1 VNGELMLQ
9 VGRIRAAWPILTER
23 LQPGREHREERAPDP
38 AALAARDRLLVAERA
53 DRWRL
58 VRDRTTPTGQIDAP
72 VAVDVVD
79 VRAQVDRVV
88 SDVAVELWR
97 VGYGYPLR
105 VEATT
110 TDRRVPVA
118 LDAITDAA
126 ARVRYAPLVLDAAD
140 RLAAV
145 ATVAERAA
153 GTHVPP
159 LPLRG
164 RSCPA
169 CGSESLRMRREAPR
183 PADWVIE
190 CRRAVCMCRSG
201 WCGCRG
207 VAIRPVE
214 AIGRRHVWGRAE
226 WGALSELV
234 GVNLADLAETSC
246 ASR

>member
-1 VNGELMLQ
+1 MNGELMLQ
-9 VGRIRAAWPILTER
+9 VGRIRAAWPILADR
-23 LQPGREHREERAPDP
+23 LQPGREHREDRAPEP

-72 VAVDVVD
+72 VVVDVVD

-88 SDVAVELWR
+88 GEVAVELWR
-97 VGYGYPLR
+97 VAYGEPLQTYATRIDER
-105 VEATT
+105 VPAALSVITSAS
-110 TDRRVPVA
+110 RRVRHV
-118 LDAITDAA
+118 
-126 ARVRYAPLVLDAAD
+126 PLLLDAAD

-145 ATVAERAA
+145 AAVAERAA
-153 GTHVPP
+153 GTYTPP

-169 CGSESLRMRREAPR
+169 CGSESLRMRRDAPN
-183 PADWVIE
+183 PAEWVVE
-190 CRRAVCMCRSG
+190 CRRPACTCRSG

-214 AIGRRHVWGRAE
+214 AIGRRHVWARAE

-234 GVNLADLAETSC
+234 GVDLGNLAETSC
-246 ASR
+246 AS